1 MAKLQP
7 FKLLT
12 TLLALQIPYPPLRS
26 TSTSAYAYAKL
37 SSSLTALVALGRP
50 FY

>member
-12 TLLALQIPYPPLRS
+12 TPLALQILSLLLRS
-26 TSTSAYAYAKL
+26 TSAYIRP
-37 SSSLTALVALGRP
+37 SSSLTALVAQGRP